1 MAVLHLALLTLPAFT
16 PIVLW
21 RAVLLITTSAHLKK
35 WPQIARRQHLICSSL
50 YPVAVQGIGIRLQTC
65 PKQTQKSPECWMH
78 GTIPRSAMHLLDANI
93 KMIILHKDVH
103 SILSLRNHYSSS
115 NRLEFVFLLIEY
127 LCWRSRIAPRGWHAI
142 KGGKPCLVIHCPDS
156 SLGLVPLLGITTSTL
171 AAFPELTP
179 TPLHPLN
186 DLMFLKYFRDLLCA
200 FKCGSVNGAVTLFR
214 VNSSLPSQP
223 TQTSCLIGQC
233 SLNKLLVS
241 TEQMIVNCLPQIIL
255 FLLC

>member
-78 GTIPRSAMHLLDANI
+78 GTIPRSAMRLLDVNI
-93 KMIILHKDVH
+93 KMIILHKDSH
-103 SILSLRNHYSSS
+103 SILSLWNHYSTS
-115 NRLEFVFLLIEY
+115 NRSEFVFLLIEY

-156 SLGLVPLLGITTSTL
+156 SLGLVPASVSRPPLWLLSL
-171 AAFPELTP
+171 SSP
-179 TPLHPLN
+179 PLHFTLWTISCSWSILEIFCVHSN
-186 DLMFLKYFRDLLCA
+186 VVLSMALLHCLESIA
-200 FKCGSVNGAVTLFR
+200 PFHHSQHKLAV
-214 VNSSLPSQP
+214 S
-223 TQTSCLIGQC
+223 
-233 SLNKLLVS
+233 
-241 TEQMIVNCLPQIIL
+241 
-255 FLLC
+255 

>member
-1 MAVLHLALLTLPAFT
+1 M
-16 PIVLW
+16 
-21 RAVLLITTSAHLKK
+21 LKK
-35 WPQIARRQHLICSSL
+35 SNCATRLAR
-50 YPVAVQGIGIRLQTC
+50 YQGGEALFSHTLSRFFT
-65 PKQTQKSPECWMH
+65 WA
-78 GTIPRSAMHLLDANI
+78 RS
-93 KMIILHKDVH
+93 
-103 SILSLRNHYSSS
+103 
-115 NRLEFVFLLIEY
+115 
-127 LCWRSRIAPRGWHAI
+127 C
-142 KGGKPCLVIHCPDS
+142 
-156 SLGLVPLLGITTSTL
+156 LGITTSTL